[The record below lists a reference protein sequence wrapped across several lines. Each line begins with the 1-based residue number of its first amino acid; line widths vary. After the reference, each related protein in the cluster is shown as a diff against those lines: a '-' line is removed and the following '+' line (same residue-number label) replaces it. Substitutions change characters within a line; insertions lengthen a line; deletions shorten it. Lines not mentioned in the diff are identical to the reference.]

1 MPLKPLLIT
10 IEPLLCLIAA
20 VCLLPFVGYLRSAI
34 DTKKPA
40 YLLSPENFTAAWL
53 KENNWLSRFSVF
65 FIAFVF
71 LFNLFAWT
79 VYGVT
84 SIVDFVVFLFRMMW
98 WLVLW
103 IWNEVL
109 HPTVFAFVKLLWH
122 YTVVIAWKFFK
133 LSLSLVGE
141 ALKIDA
147 VFFAFKKLLL
157 FFGVSSVLLL
167 AYLLISNI
175 IVLIVGLLLIFYL
188 LQYSAFSTVAHIRE
202 QNYDSY
208 QIFPNIRIVALWMLV
223 SAFSTGIIVAL
234 KMYSGMFVI
243 AGLGVTLSQI
253 LVPVSILTSV
263 AFLLSTLYLPAFIE
277 DTGADFQLQDFLKA
291 ILLRLPKLIAAQ
303 PFLIFGLLL
312 AGIIPLIIA
321 SLLNVGITQ
330 TTGKDMR
337 QWARDITLIG
347 NHIPTYKSN
356 AKTVE
361 YMKVLQKTAAIKN
374 DSLTKVYDKQIA
386 KANNEL
392 KATYKLKATILD
404 NQIHTF
410 AGNAYV
416 GEMQSFSIPELPGC
430 AEYEWIIKNTTNNAV
445 VAKIVVN
452 AYEGSGTPQSYV
464 IYYRWAKAGNYSVS
478 LTPRNTCGTSGTL
491 DLSVTVVDN
500 PKYLPEITKPSGKIS
515 ICSSEEVVYTA
526 RPGFSQ
532 YTWSMP
538 EGAQIV
544 KNNKESSQIT
554 VKWGETSGPLRV
566 KGTDKDGRESNWA
579 GIYVKVTTVP
589 GKTVKEQPDVP
600 DEMPQQFNLLHPAYY
615 ISREI
620 ADDSIAVKTAYL
632 ENCKRAKLQGMAD
645 ISGQLNNLTASVEE
659 YTQDSKDQIS
669 KLEAELLATIGL
681 VLFLSIALC
690 SIWLFVIAFQYDLF
704 NYEQD
709 GQHYWSEL
717 HDSLKAKNPNQ
728 PLLGLFVLIVLVVL
742 GGLIVYKIFI
752 LKNVLSYLLTVLL
765 K

>member
-20 VCLLPFVGYLRSAI
+20 VCLLPFVGYLRSGI

-40 YLLSPENFTAAWL
+40 YLLSPENFTATWL
-53 KENNWLSRFSVF
+53 KENTWLSRFSVF
-65 FIAFVF
+65 FLAFVF
-71 LFNLFAWT
+71 LFNLFAWA

-84 SIVDFVVFLFRMMW
+84 SIVDFGVFLFRMMW

-103 IWNEVL
+103 IWTEVL

-122 YTVVIAWKFFK
+122 YTVVMAWKFFK

-141 ALKIDA
+141 ALQIDSLL
-147 VFFAFKKLLL
+147 FAFKKLLL

-167 AYLLISNI
+167 AYLFTTNV
-175 IVLIVGLLLIFYL
+175 IVLIVSLLVIFYL
-188 LQYSAFSTVAHIRE
+188 LQYSVFSTVAHIRE
-202 QNYDSY
+202 QHYYSY

-223 SAFSTGIIVAL
+223 SAFSTGSIVAL
-234 KMYSGMFVI
+234 KMYSGMFIV
-243 AGLGVTLSQI
+243 AGIGVTLSQI
-253 LVPVSILTSV
+253 LIPVSILTSV
-263 AFLLSTLYLPAFIE
+263 AFLLSTLYLPAFLE
-277 DTGADFQLQDFLKA
+277 DAGADFQLKDFLKA

-312 AGIIPLIIA
+312 AGIIPLLIA
-321 SLLNVGITQ
+321 LFLNVGIKQ

-337 QWARDITLIG
+337 QWATDITRIG
-347 NHIPTYKSN
+347 NHIPTQKSN

-392 KATYKLKATILD
+392 KAAYRLKATILD

-430 AEYEWIIKNTTNNAV
+430 AEYEWTIKNTTNNSV

-452 AYEGSGTPQSYV
+452 AFEGSGTPQSYV
-464 IYYRWAKAGNYSVS
+464 IYYRWTKAGNYSVS
-478 LTPRNTCGTSGTL
+478 LTPRNACGTSGTL

-500 PKYLPEITKPSGKIS
+500 PKFLPEITKPTGKTA
-515 ICSSEEVVYTA
+515 ICSNEEVVYTA
-526 RPGFSQ
+526 RPGYSQ
-532 YTWSMP
+532 YTWTMP
-538 EGAQIV
+538 AGAQIV
-544 KNNKESSQIT
+544 KNNKENSQIT
-554 VKWGETSGPLRV
+554 VRWGETSGPLRV

-579 GIYVKVTTVP
+579 GIYVKVSTVP

-600 DEMPQQFNLLHPAYY
+600 DELAQLSGLLHPAYY

-620 ADDSIAVKTAYL
+620 ADDSIAVRTAYL

-645 ISGQLNNLTASVEE
+645 ISSQLNNLTASVEE
-659 YTQDSKDQIS
+659 YTQDSKNQIGQ
-669 KLEAELLATIGL
+669 LEAELIATIGL

-728 PLLGLFVLIVLVVL
+728 PLLGLFVLIVLVVV
-742 GGLIVYKIFI
+742 GAFVIYKVFI
-752 LKNVLSYLLTVLL
+752 LKSVLSYLLTVLL